1 MTTVVTTI
9 TPDLLT
15 VPEIAAYLSISERG
29 VRDLV
34 HCHAIPVIKIGQR
47 IRVRRTD
54 LDAYL
59 AAHTREAVTR

>member
-1 MTTVVTTI
+1 MTI
-9 TPDLLT
+9 TPLTHPDLLP
-15 VPEIAAYLSISERG
+15 VPAVADYLSISERA

-34 HCHAIPVIKIGQR
+34 TRRQLPVIKIGQR

-59 AAHTREAVTR
+59 AANTREAVAR